1 MKIRILVFA
10 VMVLIV
16 GCKKSE
22 SQQQQPTN
30 KPEIMK
36 VETTKYVPD
45 TDSLYVAVVK
55 TNLGTF
61 ELLMFHD
68 KAPVTVENFVGLARK
83 GYYNNVTFHRI
94 IKGFVIQGGDP
105 TGTGMG
111 GDSFFGKEFKD
122 EFHPDLRHDGFGILS
137 MANRGPATNTSQFF
151 ITLGATPHLD
161 NRHSVFGRVYAGVDV
176 VEKIGSVKTGQ
187 MDKPVE
193 PVVMENVTIEV
204 RPNKLKKK

>member
-10 VMVLIV
+10 VMALVV

-22 SQQQQPTN
+22 SQQQPPQN

-45 TDSLYVAVVK
+45 TDSLYIAVVK
-55 TNLGTF
+55 TNMGTF
-61 ELLMFHD
+61 ELLLFHD
-68 KAPVTVENFVGLARK
+68 KTPVTVENFVGLSRK
-83 GYYNNVTFHRI
+83 GYYNNVSFHRI

-122 EFHPDLRHDGFGILS
+122 EFHPDIRHDGAGILS

-151 ITLGATPHLD
+151 ITLAATPHLD
-161 NRHSVFGRVYAGVDV
+161 NRHSVFGRVYSGLDI
-176 VEKIGSVKTGQ
+176 VEKIGSVQTGK

-193 PVVMENVTIEV
+193 PVVMEKVTIEV